1 MAELK
6 LTECEKLAENREQVN
21 NLMQFLTFLNKNGVQ
36 FGEHR
41 NCVNNTPWLNPINLE
56 REGETLAAK
65 FLGIDMDKVEQERV
79 QLERSIRN

>member
-6 LTECEKLAENREQVN
+6 LTECEKVAENREQVN
-21 NLMQFLTFLNKNGVQ
+21 NLMQFLTFLNKNDVQ